1 MMRMYWVQK
10 FSVLIQIYKTF
21 CKNSSY
27 HKVNIF
33 LHFRDFDKTLSS
45 LIVNRMT
52 LYERP
57 KSAKEKPRSNNVTHE
72 DVYIPRR
79 KSLAK
84 TSNPGSRRNSSGEP
98 ILPFN
103 PHLDEEENEM
113 FISQAAE
120 IDEKFYLEDE
130 QAAAAQP
137 PPKVEIFVKKMQ
149 VDQDENEVEEIDGS
163 DEEDIV

>member
-1 MMRMYWVQK
+1 
-10 FSVLIQIYKTF
+10 
-21 CKNSSY
+21 
-27 HKVNIF
+27 
-33 LHFRDFDKTLSS
+33 
-45 LIVNRMT
+45 MT

-57 KSAKEKPRSNNVTHE
+57 KSAKEKPRSNNVTHD

-130 QAAAAQP
+130 AQQAAVQQA